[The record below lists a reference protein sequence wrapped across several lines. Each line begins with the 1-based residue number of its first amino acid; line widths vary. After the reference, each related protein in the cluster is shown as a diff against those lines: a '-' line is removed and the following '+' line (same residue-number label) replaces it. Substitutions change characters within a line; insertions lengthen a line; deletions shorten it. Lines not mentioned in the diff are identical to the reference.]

1 MFQGA
6 LLSSG
11 GFMGGLGPVPGFG
24 WGSHGL
30 HLRSTVP
37 TGAPLDMW
45 PILQASLCNLSWLLP
60 SLVLSSLC
68 MGLRTQLDPSGPS
81 PTALP
86 LHLESG

>member
-1 MFQGA
+1 MFTR
-6 LLSSG
+6 SSTELRG
-11 GFMGGLGPVPGFG
+11 LGGLGPVPSLGG
-24 WGSHGL
+24 VLMGCT
-30 HLRSTVP
+30 LRSTVP

-68 MGLRTQLDPSGPS
+68 MGLRTFWILPGPS

-86 LHLESG
+86 LHLDSG